1 MWNADGSWGW
11 EVRSQIS
18 DFGFRISDFGW
29 IGGADAE
36 RTASQDA
43 KLVSQW
49 SSREIAL
56 KKFLPRFGTIW
67 LDLPRLPGVGKAESG
82 WDKEMEY
89 DRTAGFM
96 SLTKQ
101 P

>member
-1 MWNADGSWGW
+1 MAYA
-11 EVRSQIS
+11 Q
-18 DFGFRISDFGW
+18 
-29 IGGADAE
+29 
-36 RTASQDA
+36 
-43 KLVSQW
+43 
-49 SSREIAL
+49 